1 MTGMD
6 VNGSTSA
13 PGLAPA
19 SGVTPVS
26 GAAPAPG
33 LPPPGTK
40 DAVAPLFAQR
50 MDGTQPVPSP
60 TQMSA
65 VDAGNLRNAL
75 FAQEAAKGNAA
86 ETRSTVLTRTR
97 DAMRAA
103 PQAAPAKQPSL
114 E

>member
-6 VNGSTSA
+6 ASGDQAAA

-19 SGVTPVS
+19 SST
-26 GAAPAPG
+26 APAPG

-40 DAVAPLFAQR
+40 QAVAPLFAQR

-60 TQMSA
+60 VQMSA

-75 FAQEAAKGNAA
+75 FAQEAAKGTAA
-86 ETRSTVLTRTR
+86 EQRSTVLTRTR
-97 DAMRAA
+97 DAIRAA
-103 PQAAPAKQPSL
+103 PRAVATKQPSL